1 MHHRFLTALATSF
14 ILLTGACATA
24 PPADAPPPAPAV
36 VETAAPPAAPATP
49 SWHAQLPPLIDR
61 NLFFDD
67 PEYASAR
74 ISPDGRF
81 ISFRRPHKGVMNI
94 WVKRTEEPFSA
105 AKPIT
110 ADTARPVREYFWS
123 EDGRYILY
131 VQDKGGNETSHIY
144 AVDPAGAI
152 DAATGVPAARDLTPG
167 DNVKAYIYAVPER
180 TPNEILVGLND
191 RDPALHDVY
200 RLNLTTGERKLLIRN
215 DQNVAF
221 YVPDLTGTI
230 RLAVR
235 QAPDGSNEVLRVDN
249 NKLGK
254 VVLRCTFEEQCTP
267 FRFQPDGKQAYMI
280 ENVGANVDLARLSL
294 LDPATG
300 KVTPLQSDPE
310 NEVDL
315 SDLIFSDRTEDLVA
329 TVYVGDRQRIYPTND
344 QFKTLLENIRR
355 AVPDGEINITSGTND
370 DSKFTVVVSRDVDP
384 GSAYLYDVASG
395 TANLLYRSR
404 PNLPAEHLAPMRAV
418 RYTARDGMS
427 IPAYITVPKGVE
439 PRNLPAIILPHGGPW
454 SRDLWG
460 YNSFHQF
467 LANRGYVVMSPN
479 FRSSTGYG
487 KKFLNAGNKQWGT
500 GSMQH
505 DLSDGVKY
513 LIDSGLADPKKI
525 GIMGGSYGGYATLA
539 GLTYTP
545 ELYAAG
551 VSIVG
556 PSNLFTLLNSIP
568 AYWGPVKKMFL
579 LRMGDP
585 EVDKELLTAQS
596 PLFHASR
603 IEDPL
608 LVIQGANDPRV
619 KQAESDQ
626 IVVAMRELGHPVE
639 YIVAPDEGHGFA
651 GRENR
656 IAMFAAIE
664 PFLARH
670 LGGRYQTEIPADI
683 RTRLTAITVDPAK
696 VEKPKAATALDAA
709 RMLPLPQVD
718 PSRIAPMTTSY
729 KTTLNLPG
737 GRTFDIESTAQ
748 LRRDTSGATPV
759 YRITSTAKTPMG
771 DASDNYVI
779 DATTLR
785 PISRSAKQGP
795 ATVEVN
801 YGDKA
806 VTGQIQAGPQNIP
819 INVALDAPVFG
830 DEIGLDLAVASMS
843 LAPGFRTTL
852 RTPETGMQNRV
863 RYWSLSVP
871 GEESVTVPAGTFN
884 VYKVVLEP
892 IDNEGGGRTLWVTK
906 DSPRVVVKSEWKLPA
921 AMGGGTATSE
931 LTKRGS

>member
-1 MHHRFLTALATSF
+1 MPQRFLIAFATAF
-14 ILLTGACATA
+14 ILLAGACTTA
-24 PPADAPPPAPAV
+24 PTAGTAPASPA
-36 VETAAPPAAPATP
+36 VEAPAASTTTA
-49 SWHAQLPPLIDR
+49 WHAQLPPLIDR

-67 PEYASAR
+67 PQYASAQ

-94 WVKRTEEPFSA
+94 WVKRTEEPFEA
-105 AKPIT
+105 ARPVT
-110 ADTARPVREYFWS
+110 ADTARPVSAYFWS

-131 VQDKGGNETSHIY
+131 VQDKGGNENHHVY
-144 AVDPAGAI
+144 AVDPAAAA
-152 DAATGVPAARDLTPG
+152 DPATGVPPARNLTPG
-167 DNVKAYIYAVPER
+167 DNVKAYIYAVPES

-200 RLNLTTGERKLLIRN
+200 RLNINTGERKLLIRN
-215 DQNVAF
+215 DQNVAA
-221 YVPDLTGTI
+221 YIPDLTGKV
-230 RLAVR
+230 RLAFR
-235 QAPDGSNEVLRVDN
+235 TAPDGSNEVLRVDD
-249 NKLGK
+249 NKLGD
-254 VVLRCTFEEQCTP
+254 VILRCSFEETCTP
-267 FRFQPDGKQAYMI
+267 FRFQPDGKQAYII
-280 ENVGANVDLARLSL
+280 ENVGAGVDLSRLSL

-315 SDLIFSDRTEDLVA
+315 SDLVFSDRTEDLAA
-329 TVYVGDRQRIYPTND
+329 TVYVGDRKRIYPTTD
-344 QFKTLLENIRR
+344 EFRRIIEGIKR

-370 DSKFTVVVSRDVDP
+370 DSKLTVAISRDVDP
-384 GSAYLYDVASG
+384 GSVYLYDVASG
-395 TANLLYRSR
+395 TATLLYRSR
-404 PNLPAEHLAPMRAV
+404 PNLPSEHLAPMRAI
-418 RYTARDGMS
+418 RYTARDGLS
-427 IPAYITVPKGVE
+427 IPALITVPKGVE
-439 PRNLPAIILPHGGPW
+439 ARNLPAVIVPHGGPW
-454 SRDLWG
+454 ARDFWG

-487 KKFLNAGNKQWGT
+487 KRFLNAGNKQWGT

-513 LIDSGLADPKKI
+513 LVDSGLADPKKV

-568 AYWGPVKKMFL
+568 PYWGPIKKIFH

-585 EVDKELLTAQS
+585 DVDKDLLTAQS
-596 PLFHASR
+596 PLFHATQ

-626 IVVAMRELGHPVE
+626 IVIALRDRGHPVE
-639 YIVAPDEGHGFA
+639 YLVAADEGHGFA

-656 IAMFAAIE
+656 LAMFAAIE
-664 PFLARH
+664 QFLAKH
-670 LGGRYQTEIPADI
+670 LGGRYQAEMPADI
-683 RTRLTAITVDPAK
+683 RTKLTALTVDPAK
-696 VEKPKAATALDAA
+696 VEKPKIATALDAA
-709 RMLPLPQVD
+709 RTSPLPAVD
-718 PSRIAPMTTSY
+718 PSRIAPMTVSY
-729 KTTLNLPG
+729 RTKLNMPG
-737 GRTFDIESTAQ
+737 GRSFDIESTAE
-748 LRRDTSGATPV
+748 LRRDASGPTPV

-771 DASDNYVI
+771 EASDNYVI
-779 DATTLR
+779 DAATLR

-795 ATVEVN
+795 ATVEVK
-801 YGDKA
+801 YGDSA
-806 VTGQIQAGPQNIP
+806 VTGQIQAGQQNIP
-819 INVALDAPVFG
+819 INIALDAPVFG
-830 DEIGLDLAVASMS
+830 DEIGLDIAVAAMP
-843 LAPGFRTTL
+843 LAPGYRTTL

-863 RYWSLSVP
+863 RYWSLSVA
-871 GEESVTVPAGTFN
+871 GEESVTVPAGEFQT
-884 VYKVVLEP
+884 YKVVLEP
-892 IDNEGGGRTLWVTK
+892 LDNEGGGRTFWVTR
-906 DSPRVVVKSEWKLPA
+906 DTPRIVVKSEWKLPA
-921 AMGGGTATSE
+921 MMGGGTATSE